1 MQHRAGE
8 GSYPEDGV
16 PEEGVNLTARPL
28 LIASR
33 SVLERLRHLRET
45 ARAGMIG
52 DGLEAEARLQEIDNE
67 LASLIADIIP
77 LQV

>member
-1 MQHRAGE
+1 
-8 GSYPEDGV
+8 
-16 PEEGVNLTARPL
+16 
-28 LIASR
+28 
-33 SVLERLRHLRET
+33 
-45 ARAGMIG
+45 MIG